1 MPLSAGALFLLALIA
16 AASIVQTACLAL
28 LAWNGLRTQR
38 EIESLGRQIT
48 RDVQPLIEDL
58 TRIARNA
65 AEISDRGLTQA
76 RRLDDAVGDAARTIE
91 QIVATTHQLVLPVVS
106 RVAAIA
112 AGFRLFRGGRRLVRR
127 ILG

>member
-1 MPLSAGALFLLALIA
+1 MSLSTGALVLLALIA
-16 AASIVQTACLAL
+16 VASIVQMVCLAM
-28 LAWNGLRTQR
+28 LAWNGLRTKA

-58 TRIARNA
+58 TRISRNA

-91 QIVATTHQLVLPVVS
+91 QIVSTTHQLVLPAAT
-106 RVAAIA
+106 RVAAIV
-112 AGFRLFRGGRRLVRR
+112 AGFRLFQVGRRTFRR
-127 ILG
+127 LFR